1 MWRTLTAGLLGCLIA
16 FAAPAAEWFDLA
28 EYRDLKQRDQRLLE
42 RVLGAMYE
50 SVFYAQESIGQ
61 ATVCASPLPVP
72 GAQLVALVDWE
83 LAHPT
88 HPQRKS
94 YSDNDHVAF
103 VLVNA
108 LKSEGACK

>member
-1 MWRTLTAGLLGCLIA
+1 MWRTLTAGLLGCSIA

-28 EYRDLKQRDQRLLE
+28 EYRDLKQRDSKLLE

-50 SVFYAQESIGQ
+50 SVFYAQESVGQ

-72 GAQLVALVDWE
+72 GAQLVALVDYE
-83 LAHPT
+83 IAHPT
-88 HPQRKS
+88 HPQRSS